1 MSKSL
6 SRLYQLGN
14 TNSEI
19 ILELDFGPEQHG
31 VTTIM
36 LDDSLLINNEEGPV
50 NLTAGYSDELKN
62 KTLYCTSTVRSY
74 SEDSDTTRLSYRL
87 SGGLIPLK
95 EILEESIGGKG
106 EIVIY
111 TAEFFFY

>member
-6 SRLYQLGN
+6 SRLYQLSGN
-14 TNSEI
+14 NAEI
-19 ILELDFGPEQHG
+19 KFELEFGEQQHG
-31 VTTIM
+31 ITTIM
-36 LDDSLLINNEEGPV
+36 LNDKLLVNNLEGP
-50 NLTAGYSDELKN
+50 LSLSLGYSDELKD

-74 SEDSDTTRLSYRL
+74 SEESDTTRLSYKL
-87 SGGLIPLK
+87 SGGLIPLN
-95 EILEESIGGKG
+95 ETLEENVNGRG